1 MMILTK
7 TPVRIPLAGG
17 GTDLPLFTK
26 RNIGSVMPMAINQYI
41 YTYISKRTAS
51 NSSIIQTSNLQ
62 EVKINSKIRHKI
74 INETLNYF
82 KVKDKIHIGF
92 FSTLPTRSG
101 IGSSSSLIVGL
112 INSIIAYK
120 KKKLSKYNVA
130 KIAIEIER
138 KILNEDGGIQD
149 QISASFGGI
158 NLIKCFKN
166 YKFSVKKIKLNK
178 KNIYFLENSL
188 ILVFSNIKRYS
199 SKIIKSQKQ
208 DKINHYKIVKKEVNK
223 IIKIIESNSK
233 KELGRIFNEHWLR
246 KMKLSN
252 EMTNKRIDDLYKKIM
267 NNKYFYGGKLIGA
280 GGGGFY
286 VFVVKNKNK
295 ANKYLKSNNFD
306 YREIKI
312 DLYGSKTI
320 FF

>member
-1 MMILTK
+1 MILTK

-26 RNIGSVMPMAINQYI
+26 KNVGSVIPMAINQYI
-41 YTYISKRTAS
+41 YTYIYKRTAS
-51 NSSIIQTSNLQ
+51 SSSIIQTSNLQ

-166 YKFSVKKIKLNK
+166 YKFSLKKIKLNK

-199 SKIIKSQKQ
+199 SKIIKSQKK

-295 ANKYLKSNNFD
+295 ANKYLKRNNFD

>member
-1 MMILTK
+1 MILTK

-26 RNIGSVMPMAINQYI
+26 KNVGSVIPMAINQYI
-41 YTYISKRTAS
+41 YTYIYKRTAS
-51 NSSIIQTSNLQ
+51 SSSIIQTSNLQ

-166 YKFSVKKIKLNK
+166 YKFSLKKIKLNK

-199 SKIIKSQKQ
+199 SKIIKSQKK

-252 EMTNKRIDDLYKKIM
+252 EMTNKRTDDLYKKIM

-295 ANKYLKSNNFD
+295 ANKYLKRNNFD